1 MPAPDGLPEFLWIA
15 LTIMA
20 ALMLALRTAAQKHLG
35 RTLST
40 DAATYVR
47 YLFALPLAG
56 VWMLGLHQ
64 GFDLSFVP
72 VTGEA
77 LFFIA
82 LIAAGQIF
90 GTRFLLLALHARNFA
105 VGVAWSKTDVV
116 QAAMFEIVVL
126 GSAISWGGGAAIL
139 LATLGVVM
147 MSMKGEGHPL
157 RLLLAGMR
165 EKSALYGIL
174 SGTSFAVAGV
184 AVRGANLSL
193 AGGEPFMPAAQ
204 ALTITLAL
212 QVVALGAWLVWRE
225 RQSFGAI
232 ARAWRVGLF
241 AGVTGT
247 LASIGWFVAMALESV
262 AHVRTLGLVELLFSF
277 LIARVLFHE
286 RATPREIAGVMV
298 LSAGIALLMLGR

>member
-1 MPAPDGLPEFLWIA
+1 
-15 LTIMA
+15 MA

-35 RTLST
+35 QTLST

-47 YLFALPLAG
+47 YFFALPLALC
-56 VWMLGLHQ
+56 WMLALHQ
-64 GFDLSFVP
+64 GFALGFVP
-72 VTGEA
+72 VTPEA
-77 LFFIA
+77 LVFIT

-90 GTRFLLLALHARNFA
+90 GTRFLLLALHSRNFA
-105 VGVAWSKTDVV
+105 VGVAWSKTDVI
-116 QAAMFEIVVL
+116 QAAAFEIVVL
-126 GSAISWGGGAAIL
+126 GSAISWGGAAAIL

-157 RLLLAGMR
+157 RLIMAGVR
-165 EKSALYGIL
+165 EKSALYGL
-174 SGTSFAVAGV
+174 MSGASFAVAGV

-204 ALTITLAL
+204 ALVITLAL
-212 QVVALGAWLVWRE
+212 QVAAVGVWLFWRE
-225 RQSFGAI
+225 RQSFAAI

-247 LASIGWFVAMALESV
+247 LASIGWFVAMALETV

-277 LIARVLFHE
+277 LIAHLFFGE
-286 RATPREIAGVMV
+286 RATRREIAGVIV
-298 LSAGIALLMLGR
+298 LASGIAVLMLGR